1 MELTSYVES
10 LRNQL
15 AVAAAAGGEAA
26 ERLAERLTAPLDAA
40 ARLVLQE
47 ALADAAEEI
56 TRELAPGSVE
66 LRLRGRDLTF
76 VLTPAPP
83 SFDSLRED
91 PVGQIGAHAPA
102 AEADGGTARI
112 SFRPPDRLKA
122 QLEDAAERAGLSVNA
137 FLVRTLT
144 AAMDPARQTGR
155 KDPHGGE
162 KVGGW
167 FR

>member
-1 MELTSYVES
+1 MELTGYIES

-15 AVAAAAGGEAA
+15 GVAAAAGGEEAQQ
-26 ERLAERLTAPLDAA
+26 LAERLTAPLDAA

-47 ALADAAEEI
+47 ALSDAAEEI
-56 TRELAPGSVE
+56 TSELAPGAVE

-76 VLTPAPP
+76 VVTPAP
-83 SFDSLRED
+83 SFEPMRVD
-91 PVGQIGAHAPA
+91 PLAPVEGAEPGGDV
-102 AEADGGTARI
+102 DGGTSRI
-112 SFRPPDRLKA
+112 SFRPPDRLKV
-122 QLEDAAERAGLSVNA
+122 QIEEAAERAGLSVNA

-144 AAMDPARQTGR
+144 AALDPARQTAR
-155 KDPHGGE
+155 KDPYGGE

>member
-1 MELTSYVES
+1 MELTGYIES

-15 AVAAAAGGEAA
+15 AVAAAAGGEEAQQ
-26 ERLAERLTAPLDAA
+26 LAERLTAPLDAA

-47 ALADAAEEI
+47 ALSDAAQEI
-56 TRELAPGSVE
+56 TRELAPGSAE
-66 LRLRGRDLTF
+66 LRLRGRELMF
-76 VLTPAPP
+76 VVTPAPSIEP
-83 SFDSLRED
+83 PRED
-91 PVGQIGAHAPA
+91 PLPPIEAPDPGVD
-102 AEADGGTARI
+102 AESGTSRI

-122 QLEDAAERAGLSVNA
+122 QIENAAEHAGLSVNA

-144 AAMDPARQTGR
+144 AALDPARQTAR
-155 KDPHGGE
+155 KDPYGGE